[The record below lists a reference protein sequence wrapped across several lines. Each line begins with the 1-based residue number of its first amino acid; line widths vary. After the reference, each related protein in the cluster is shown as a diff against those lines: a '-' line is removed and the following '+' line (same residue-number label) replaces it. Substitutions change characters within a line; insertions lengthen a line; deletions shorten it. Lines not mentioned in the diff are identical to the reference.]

1 MAIMQTDSSSFPEIH
16 IRRKAGLFS
25 FDLKELIRYRDLVVL
40 LIYRD
45 FSSRYKQTILGPGWF
60 VLQPLLTTLVFTVI
74 FGKLAAL
81 PTDGIPPVLFYLC
94 GMLGW
99 NYHATVLQATG
110 NSFQSNADLFG
121 KVYFPRIIA
130 PFSASAS
137 QLIGWAIQ
145 FVTFLVV
152 LGVYA
157 FMLPEGN
164 ALLPS
169 WRSLL
174 LPIFVLQAGM
184 TGLGTGLWLSALS
197 AKYRDLQHL
206 QSFIIQ
212 LWLYVT
218 PIVYPLSMIPERWQW
233 IALINP
239 MTTVVESTRWSMLGS
254 ATFSLSTSLIGMGIS
269 TLLLISGVLLFG
281 KVERNFVDT
290 V

>member
-130 PFSASAS
+130 PFSASVS
-137 QLIGWAIQ
+137 QLIGWAI
-145 FVTFLVV
+145 
-152 LGVYA
+152 
-157 FMLPEGN
+157 
-164 ALLPS
+164 
-169 WRSLL
+169 
-174 LPIFVLQAGM
+174 
-184 TGLGTGLWLSALS
+184 
-197 AKYRDLQHL
+197 
-206 QSFIIQ
+206 
-212 LWLYVT
+212 
-218 PIVYPLSMIPERWQW
+218 
-233 IALINP
+233 
-239 MTTVVESTRWSMLGS
+239 
-254 ATFSLSTSLIGMGIS
+254 
-269 TLLLISGVLLFG
+269 
-281 KVERNFVDT
+281 
-290 V
+290 